1 MASGYIHLVLPFP
14 LEKLYILED
23 SLGVASRQPRKEGP
37 VKTKWCLLLIKLYFL
52 VSVSVVVFLRF
63 QALHKSSLILGGSC
77 WL

>member
-14 LEKLYILED
+14 LEKLSILED

-37 VKTKWCLLLIKLYFL
+37 VKTKWRLLLTRLYFL
-52 VSVSVVVFLRF
+52 VSVSVVVLLRF
-63 QALHKSSLILGGSC
+63 QVCTKAVLFLGGSC